1 MADKPTIVT
10 RLPRQ
15 PSDELDTLVYRANG
29 LFKGMSCLLENAL
42 VSAGA
47 ASHNTDLEAATIVGE
62 ALGDVISDM
71 VDTLDRRDGMRR

>member
-1 MADKPTIVT
+1 MANTPSIVT
-10 RLPRQ
+10 KLPQQ

-47 ASHNTDLEAATIVGE
+47 ASHNTDLEAASIVSE
-62 ALGDVISDM
+62 ALGEVISEM
-71 VDTLDRRDGMRR
+71 VETLDVRDGMKR